1 MTSPCVGPS
10 FLLTEL
16 QRWWLLGC
24 NGATRRPLCDV
35 QVVKS
40 DTATVFVPELELEI
54 PRETQRGQITTVE
67 GLLVDTADN
76 IR

>member
-1 MTSPCVGPS
+1 MIFG
-10 FLLTEL
+10 
-16 QRWWLLGC
+16 WL
-24 NGATRRPLCDV
+24 